1 MTWTPEPHARAVD
14 YANYFLEHTG
24 TLKDQVIGAAQ
35 VLIGHKNTILKGEWE
50 FYENVRRI
58 CCPWVLNW
66 DSNRNKWEAFREAEA
81 MFNNR
86 AVVLEILGRETPLEL
101 AFGVSAISSLA
112 DTGEVE
118 HHLSNDPDYQPNE
131 FDHYDAARDEA
142 FSGFSDAISIIT
154 LGRQL
159 KNMPETRPIA
169 DDELKEYRRRLNKNA
184 AEKRNEPYRQL
195 HWEFRR
201 YLAENKIKSIRNA
214 ANLFYESLP
223 ENRQIYRSADHAVR
237 NLSESMYGKKSR
249 GLATPT

>member
-1 MTWTPEPHARAVD
+1 
-14 YANYFLEHTG
+14 
-24 TLKDQVIGAAQ
+24 
-35 VLIGHKNTILKGEWE
+35 
-50 FYENVRRI
+50 
-58 CCPWVLNW
+58 
-66 DSNRNKWEAFREAEA
+66 

-86 AVVLEILGRETPLEL
+86 AVVLEVLGRETPLEL

-112 DTGEVE
+112 DAGEVE
-118 HHLSNDPDYQPNE
+118 HHLSHDPDYRPNE
-131 FDHYDAARDEA
+131 FDNYDAARDEA

-214 ANLFYESLP
+214 AKLFYESLP
-223 ENRQIYRSADHAVR
+223 ENRQIYRSADHAIR

-249 GLATPT
+249 GLATPI

>member
-24 TLKDQVIGAAQ
+24 PLKDQVIGAAQ
-35 VLIGHKNTILKGEWE
+35 ELIGHRNTILKGEWE

-86 AVVLEILGRETPLEL
+86 AVVLEVLGRETPLEL

-112 DTGEVE
+112 DAGEIE
-118 HHLSNDPDYQPNE
+118 HHLSDDPDYRPNE
-131 FDHYDAARDEA
+131 FDRYDAARDEA

-159 KNMPETRPIA
+159 KNMPETKPMA
-169 DDELKEYRRRLNKNA
+169 DDVLKEYRRRLNKSA
-184 AEKRNEPYRQL
+184 AEKRNEPYRKL
-195 HWEFRR
+195 HWEFRL
-201 YLAENKIKSIRNA
+201 YLAENKVKSIRNA
-214 ANLFYESLP
+214 AKLFYETLP
-223 ENRQIYRSADHAVR
+223 QDQQIYRSIDNAVR
-237 NLSESMYGKKSR
+237 NLSEALYGRR
-249 GLATPT
+249 GKNS